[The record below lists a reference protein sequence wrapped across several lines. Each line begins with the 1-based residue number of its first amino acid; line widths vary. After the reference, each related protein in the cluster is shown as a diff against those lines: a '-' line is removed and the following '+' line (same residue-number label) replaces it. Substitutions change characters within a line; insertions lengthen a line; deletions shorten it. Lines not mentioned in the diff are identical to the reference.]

1 MRLPREAMIVV
12 RRGDDV
18 LVVHRSPGQGGYW
31 HQIAGGVEEGET
43 DAEAAR
49 RELEEETGLAADP
62 GPLRHAFAYPLAEE
76 PERRG
81 DYPSGTDSIAVS
93 CFLVD
98 VEPGWEPR
106 LDWEHD
112 DYRWCP
118 PAEARVLLRWADAA
132 DAVEKLASQYA

>member
-1 MRLPREAMIVV
+1 VRLPREAMIVV
-12 RRGDDV
+12 RRGGEV
-18 LVVHRSPGQGGYW
+18 LVVHRSPEGGGYW
-31 HQIAGGVEEGET
+31 HQIAGGVEQGET

-62 GPLRHAFAYPLAEE
+62 GALRHAYAYALAEE

-81 DYPSGTDSIAVS
+81 AYPPGTESIAVA

-98 VEPGWEPR
+98 VPPGWEPR
-106 LDWEHD
+106 LDHEHD
-112 DYRWCP
+112 DHRWCTI
-118 PAEARVLLRWADAA
+118 AEARALLRWADAA